1 MVIWIIGL
9 SGTGKTTLATQ
20 VVERIRQL
28 NGKVVLL
35 DGDLIRTLF
44 GNDVDHTIE
53 GRRRNAERLSV
64 LSKFLA
70 DQGIH
75 VVAAVLSIFPE
86 WRRWNRENIP
96 NYSEVYI
103 KASMETLLRRDIK
116 NLYARARKGE
126 IVNVVGVD
134 IPFPEP
140 ASPDL
145 VIENDSDR
153 LEFGE
158 LTDKIM
164 NIDAVREALGR
175 A

>member
-9 SGTGKTTLATQ
+9 SGTGKTTLASQ
-20 VVERIRQL
+20 VVERIRDQ

-44 GNDVDHTIE
+44 GNDVDHTID

-96 NYSEVYI
+96 SYSEVYI
-103 KASMETLLRRDIK
+103 RASMQTLLRRDIK
-116 NLYARARKGE
+116 NLYARALRGE

-140 ASPDL
+140 ENPEL
-145 VIENDSDR
+145 VIENNLDR
-153 LEFGE
+153 LEFKE

>member
-20 VVERIRQL
+20 VVERIRQQ

-35 DGDLIRTLF
+35 DGDVIRTLF
-44 GNDVDHTIE
+44 GNDVDHTVE

-96 NYSEVYI
+96 GYTEVYI
-103 KASMETLLRRDIK
+103 KASMETLHRRDIK
-116 NLYARARKGE
+116 NLYGRAARGE

-140 ASPDL
+140 ENPDL
-145 VIENDSDR
+145 VIENDADR
-153 LEFGE
+153 LEFKE
-158 LTDKIM
+158 LTDRIM
-164 NIDAVREALGR
+164 NIEAVREVLGS

>member
-1 MVIWIIGL
+1 VVIWIIGL
-9 SGTGKTTLATQ
+9 SGTGKTTLASQ
-20 VVERIRQL
+20 VVDRIRQL

-44 GNDVDHTIE
+44 RNDVDHTID

-75 VVAAVLSIFPE
+75 VVAAVLSIFLE

-96 NYSEVYI
+96 DYSEVYI
-103 KASMETLLRRDIK
+103 KASMQTLLRRDVK
-116 NLYARARKGE
+116 NLYARAGRGE

-140 ASPDL
+140 ENPEL
-145 VIENDSDR
+145 VIENNVDR
-153 LEFGE
+153 LEFEE
-158 LTDKIM
+158 LTDRIM
-164 NIDAVREALGR
+164 NLDAVQKALGH

>member
-1 MVIWIIGL
+1 MVVWIIGL
-9 SGTGKTTLATQ
+9 SGTGKTTLAKQ

-35 DGDLIRTLF
+35 DGDLIRALF
-44 GNDVDHTIE
+44 GNDVGHTIE

-96 NYSEVYI
+96 GYSEVYI
-103 KASMETLLRRDIK
+103 KASMQTLLRRDIK
-116 NLYARARKGE
+116 NLYAKAARGE

-140 ASPDL
+140 ENPEL
-145 VIENDSDR
+145 VIENDVDL
-153 LEFGE
+153 LEFNE
-158 LTDKIM
+158 FTDRIM
-164 NIDAVREALGR
+164 SIDVVREALKH

>member
-9 SGTGKTTLATQ
+9 SGTGKTTLASQ

-53 GRRRNAERLSV
+53 GRQRNAERLSV

-86 WRRWNRENIP
+86 WRRWNRKNIP
-96 NYSEVYI
+96 DYSEVYI
-103 KASMETLLRRDIK
+103 KASMQTLLRRDIK
-116 NLYARARKGE
+116 NLYARAARGE

-140 ASPDL
+140 KNPEL
-145 VIENDSDR
+145 VIENDVDR
-153 LEFGE
+153 LEFKE
-158 LTDKIM
+158 LTDRIM
-164 NIDAVREALGR
+164 SLDAVREALGR

>member
-9 SGTGKTTLATQ
+9 SGTGKTTLASQ

-96 NYSEVYI
+96 DYSEVYI
-103 KASMETLLRRDIK
+103 KASMQALFRRDIK
-116 NLYARARKGE
+116 NLYARAARGE

-140 ASPDL
+140 ENPDL
-145 VIENDSDR
+145 VIENDLDR
-153 LEFGE
+153 LEFKE
-158 LTDKIM
+158 FTDRIM
-164 NIDAVREALGR
+164 NIDAVREALKR

>member
-9 SGTGKTTLATQ
+9 SGTGKTTLASQ
-20 VVERIRQL
+20 VVERIRRL

-86 WRRWNRENIP
+86 WRRWNRESIP
-96 NYSEVYI
+96 DYSEVYI
-103 KASMETLLRRDIK
+103 KASMQTLLKRDIK
-116 NLYARARKGE
+116 NLYARAAKGE
-126 IVNVVGVD
+126 IINVVGVD

-140 ASPDL
+140 ENPEL
-145 VIENDSDR
+145 VIENDVDR
-153 LEFGE
+153 LEFNE
-158 LTDKIM
+158 LTDRIM
-164 NIDAVREALGR
+164 NLDTVREALGR